1 VGRAAVRTE
10 GGVSYTLRGRLESRL
25 AAALV
30 PALAAAVLAGALGEW
45 WPLELVALMLAVGL
59 VLDVTVYHRLIPY
72 QPAWLA
78 VPLGALELGLT
89 MAPLVTLGVGA
100 PLGPAIALF
109 AGAWLVAQ
117 LLGHAGFPLAHLT
130 YAEDGGELG
139 RAGRGLWATAPVAL
153 AASLGVAWALQPPT
167 VRLEAGVHPGPLVL
181 DRAQRLVGEPG
192 AVVRGGI
199 VVAADNVTVKNVS
212 VVAGETG
219 IAVQNAQ
226 NVVLDGV
233 HVSGASL
240 DGIQARRSQV
250 TIRDCSVSAP
260 ASDYAQAI
268 DISFAMELK
277 PSVVED
283 CVISGGR
290 EGIVTNLANV
300 MVRGNRVE
308 GTALRAISLTEMS
321 MGMIEGNVVR
331 DANGVGI
338 FCGDYSHC
346 EIERNTV
353 SGTRADTES
362 GDPSRLGYAVQANF
376 YARATVEANALSAN
390 PRAVGSFTGGT
401 ISAAGPR

>member
-1 VGRAAVRTE
+1 
-10 GGVSYTLRGRLESRL
+10 VSYTLRGRLESRL
-25 AAALV
+25 AAALL
-30 PALAAAVLAGALGEW
+30 PALAAAVLAGALEAW
-45 WPLELVALMLAVGL
+45 WPIELVGLMVAVGL
-59 VLDVTVYHRLIPY
+59 ALDATAYHRLIAY

-89 MAPLVTLGVGA
+89 MTLVVALGVDA
-100 PLGPAIALF
+100 PVGPAVAFF

-139 RAGRGLWATAPVAL
+139 RAGRGLWAAAPVAL
-153 AASLGVAWALQPPT
+153 AAALGVAWALQPPI
-167 VRLEAGVHPGPLVL
+167 VRLEAGVHPGPLIL
-181 DRAQRLVGEPG
+181 DRAQKLVGEPG

-199 VVAADNVTVKNVS
+199 VVTADNVTVKNVS
-212 VVAGETG
+212 VIAAETG
-219 IAVQNAQ
+219 IAVQDAE

-250 TIRDCSVSAP
+250 IVRNCSVSAP
-260 ASDYAQAI
+260 TSDYAQAI

-277 PSVVED
+277 PSLVED
-283 CVISGGR
+283 CAISGGR
-290 EGIVTNLANV
+290 EGIVTNLANT

-308 GTALRAISLTEMS
+308 GTMLRAISLTEMS
-321 MGMIEGNVVR
+321 MGMVEGNVVR

-353 SGTRADTES
+353 LGTRPDTES
-362 GDPSRLGYAVQANF
+362 GDPSRLGYAIQANF
-376 YARATVEANALSAN
+376 YARATLEANALSAN

-401 ISAAGPR
+401 ISAAAPR